1 MLELFLSVVISSCSI
16 AMPSCSQGC
25 YAPPPDP
32 TLMRCVKECKE
43 RGEVIRCV
51 TPQGSNGVCAP

>member
-16 AMPSCSQGC
+16 AMPPCSQSC
-25 YAPPPDP
+25 FIPPPDP
-32 TLMRCVKECKE
+32 TLMRCVKEFKD

-51 TPQGSNGVCAP
+51 TPDRQIGICAP